1 MKCTVSTVFYLFC
14 IKDAEGTDQHFEETD
29 FGKLMISLSN
39 ETETPKPRWHSCTVE
54 EQN

>member
-1 MKCTVSTVFYLFC
+1 MKDTISTVSYLVC
-14 IKDAEGTDQHFEETD
+14 IKDAEETDQHFEDTD
-29 FGKLMISLSN
+29 FGELMISLSN